1 MIIIEP
7 VLRILGFV
15 CSYYMKCCRS
25 PDCEA
30 QSVNMSAVV
39 RLFGRTLPRVLN
51 RTCSVKINSNI
62 NARNFFHSSRL
73 FNKPFYTVTYDLE
86 SGEKHTVQVRELRI
100 RKKNPQKMPRNYNVI
115 LFRPRRGT
123 TSLISPST
131 MTSTLTGSGRVRAPW
146 PAPRVTS
153 SSQRRTLPRLTTRR
167 RTRSLTCWTSPSG

>member
-1 MIIIEP
+1 
-7 VLRILGFV
+7 
-15 CSYYMKCCRS
+15 
-25 PDCEA
+25 
-30 QSVNMSAVV
+30 MSTVA

-86 SGEKHTVQVRELRI
+86 SGEKHSVQVRELRM
-100 RKKNPQKMPRNYNVI
+100 RKKNPETKLI

-146 PAPRVTS
+146 PAPHVTS

-167 RTRSLTCWTSPSG
+167 RTRSWTCWTSPSG